1 MGTTAMSWGRRG
13 RGALIA
19 IAVTL
24 AVAFGS
30 LVTMSPAQ
38 ADVSPPAGEASTVTA
53 DSLPTVQINGIVWD
67 QAVVGNVVY
76 AAGKFTSARPAGAAA
91 GTNETPRSNLLAY
104 DIRTGVLIAS
114 FAPSINGQVRQVEA
128 SPDGTRLYIVG
139 DFTTVNTQTRNRV
152 AAFDLPS
159 GNLAAFNPNSNG
171 VTSGVAAT
179 NDTVYIT
186 GTFGRVSGNDRS
198 GAAAFTRA
206 GALLPWAPALE
217 GRQGRV
223 VTVSPAGDKVVLG
236 GNFQTLNGSSNPG
249 YGLAMVSASDASLLP
264 FSANNVIR
272 NAGLD
277 AAILSL
283 KSSGDDIYGTGYVF
297 GAGGNLEGSFRAS
310 WSSGDLVWVN
320 DCHGD
325 QYDVEPMGDTVYAA
339 GHSHYCGSLEGG
351 FPQSDPW
358 SFYRGLAVSKDVAR
372 TTPYGLNLG
381 YYDFGGNPAPKLL
394 HWFPAFNAGNVS
406 GASQGPWSVSSNSEY
421 LVYGGEFTRVNN
433 TGQQGLARFA
443 VTSKAPNAQ
452 GPILWNTAWPAS
464 SIALTGGSVRVSWPL
479 NYDRDS
485 EYLKYEVLR
494 DNAVVKTYENVRS
507 KSADWGLPPMA
518 FVDTTVTNGTTYT
531 YRVRATDNEGHSI
544 LGGTTTVTASGSAA
558 PSAYRTAV
566 LDDAPLNYWPLDDSS
581 ATLSYDWAGASDL
594 AVRSGVTR
602 GTTGAM
608 LSDSRSASSFD
619 GSGEGFASTTS
630 AIAGPNTF
638 GIEAWFKTTTTN
650 GGKIVG
656 FGNSSTGTS
665 GSYDRHV
672 YMEPSGQVTFGV
684 YPGSSQTISSAS
696 AFNDGQWHYVSAGLS
711 DGGMVLYIDGVRVA
725 QRTDVTSAQA
735 YNGYWRVG
743 GDSPWSGAAFFPG
756 QIDDVAIY
764 GAPLTREQVASHYT
778 ASGRELEGSTAPAD
792 AYGAAVYAADPALYW
807 RLGESTG
814 DTAADASG
822 YNQKGTYFGSVSKG
836 ADGALAGVTNKA
848 ASFEGGQVISQNS
861 YTNPRSYSL
870 EAWFKTSTTTGGKII
885 GFGNSSNGNSSGY
898 DRHVYMT
905 PDGKLIYGVWVGFA
919 DTLQTSASYND
930 GQWHQVVATQ
940 GATGMRL
947 YVDGVEQ
954 GSNGQTNAQDYTGY
968 WHVGGDVTW
977 GPGDWEFDGSI
988 DEVAV
993 YLSPLSGTTV
1003 SQHYALG
1010 TTGAPANIAPTASF
1024 TNTVTKLGLAVDAS
1038 ASADADGTIA
1048 SYSWNWGDGT
1058 PAGTGATA
1066 THTYAVAGSY
1076 TVTLTVTDDKGA
1088 TGTST
1093 SVVEAVANQA
1103 PVSSFTSAATDLKA
1117 DVDAS
1122 ASQDT
1127 DGTIAGYSWN
1137 WGDGSAAGSGKTAT
1151 HTYAAAGT
1159 YTITLTVT
1167 DDEGATSQTTASIT
1181 VTAPVGAVTYATD
1194 SFNRT
1199 VASGLGTANTGG
1211 AWTLSNTASNYLVSG
1226 AYAAFQQPAGGAQ
1239 RYAYLTGVSSTDT
1252 AVDVD
1257 VVLPQLPTGGS
1268 AYYTVAARR
1277 VGTEDYRS
1285 RVIVSPT
1292 GGVQLQLQQTA
1303 TVLTTASTGL
1313 TVSAGDALHVRT
1325 EATGT
1330 SPTTVRAKVWKVGTA
1345 EPANWSSS
1353 TTSSTAGLQSA
1364 GHVGLGV
1371 YLGGSVTNVPFQ
1383 TRFDN
1388 FWAGSTTGG
1397 PTPPANQAP
1406 VAAFT
1411 SSVSGLS
1418 ATVNGSTSTD
1428 ADGTIASYAWDFG
1441 DGATATGVTPAA
1453 HAYAAAGTYQVKL
1466 TVTDD
1471 KGASG
1476 TVTKAVTVTAGPAN
1490 QNPVASFTAT
1500 PTDLT
1505 VAVDGTASTDPD
1517 GSVASYAWNFGDGST
1532 ATGSTASHPYAAAG
1546 TYTVTLT
1553 VTDNLGA
1560 VNTVTKSVT
1569 VVAPAG
1575 AAFAADDF
1583 GRANGTLGTAQTGG
1597 VWTQTSGA
1605 ANVAIDNGAAKFT
1618 TQAAGQTRTAAL
1630 NSATSTSTDLTFTVT
1645 APAMPAGARVYVAAL
1660 ARVVGSDDY
1669 RARWL
1674 IGADGSVTAQLA
1686 RGGTA
1691 LVSQNMAG
1699 FTFAAGTVYNVRVQA
1714 FGTGTTTLRSKL
1726 WAAGTTEPAAWQ
1738 LSTTDSTA
1746 ALQTAGYVG
1755 ISTYAGSG
1763 FTSVPYTLTFDDFR
1777 ARGVTP

>member
-1 MGTTAMSWGRRG
+1 MGNTAMSWGRRS
-13 RGALIA
+13 RGAFIA
-19 IAVTL
+19 IAMTL

-30 LVTMSPAQ
+30 LVAMAPAQ
-38 ADVSPPAGEASTVTA
+38 ADVSPPAGEAKTVTA

-114 FAPSINGQVRQVEA
+114 FAPNINGQVRQVEA
-128 SPDGTRLYIVG
+128 SPDGSRLYIVG
-139 DFTTVNTQTRNRV
+139 DFTTVNGTTRNRV

-159 GNLAAFNPNSNG
+159 GTLSTFNPNSNG

-179 NDTVYIT
+179 NDTVYLT
-186 GTFGRVSGNDRS
+186 GTFGRISGNDRA
-198 GAAAFTRA
+198 GAAAFTRS
-206 GALLPWAPALE
+206 GTILPWAPVLE

-223 VTVSPAGDKVVLG
+223 VTVSPDGSRVVLG

-272 NAGLD
+272 NAGVD

-283 KSSGDDIYGTGYVF
+283 KSDGDDIYGTGYVF
-297 GAGGNLEGSFRAS
+297 GNGGNLEGSFRAS
-310 WSSGDLVWVN
+310 WSTGNLVWVN

-325 QYDVEPMGDTVYAA
+325 QYDVQPMGDTVYAA

-381 YYDFGGNPAPKLL
+381 YYDFGGNPAPKVL
-394 HWFPAFNAGNVS
+394 HWFPSFNAGNVS

-443 VTSKAPNAQ
+443 VTEKSTNAQ
-452 GPILWNTAWPAS
+452 GPILWNTAWPATAL
-464 SIALTGGSVRVSWPL
+464 ALTGGSVRVSWPL

-485 EYLKYEVLR
+485 EFLKYEVLR
-494 DNAVVKTYENVRS
+494 DNVVVKTFENVRS
-507 KSADWGLPPMA
+507 KSADWGLAPMA
-518 FVDTTVTNGTTYT
+518 YVDTTVVNGTSYT
-531 YRVRATDNEGHSI
+531 YRIRATDNEGHSI
-544 LGGTTTVTASGSAA
+544 LGGTATVTASGSAA
-558 PSAYRTAV
+558 PSAYRSAV
-566 LDDAPLNYWPLDDSS
+566 LGDAPLNYWPLDDSS

-602 GTTGAM
+602 ETAGAM
-608 LSDSRSASSFD
+608 LSDSRPASSFN
-619 GSGEGFASTTS
+619 GSGDGFASTTS
-630 AIAGPNTF
+630 AVAGPNSF
-638 GIEAWFKTTTTN
+638 GIEAWFKTTTTS

-665 GSYDRHV
+665 SSYDRHV
-672 YMEPSGQVTFGV
+672 YMQPSGQITFGV
-684 YPGSSQTISSAS
+684 YPNMEATITSSNT
-696 AFNDGQWHYVSAGLS
+696 FNDGQWHYVSAGLS
-711 DGGMVLYIDGVRVA
+711 DGGMVLYVDGVRVA
-725 QRTDVTSAQA
+725 QRTDVTSAQS
-735 YNGYWRVG
+735 YNGYWRIG
-743 GDSPWSGAAFFPG
+743 GDSPWSGAAFFNG

-764 GAPLTREQVASHYT
+764 GAPLTREQTAAHYT
-778 ASGRELEGSTAPAD
+778 ASGRTLEGSTAPSD
-792 AYGAAVYAADPALYW
+792 AYGAAVYSLDPALYW

-814 DTAADASG
+814 TTAADASG
-822 YNQKGTYFGSVSKG
+822 YNQKGTYFGAISKG
-836 ADGALAGVTNKA
+836 AGGALNGVSNTA
-848 ASFEGGQVISQNS
+848 ATFEGGQVISQNS
-861 YTNPRSYSL
+861 FTNPRSYSL

-885 GFGNSSNGNSSGY
+885 GFGNSSDGNSSGY

-930 GQWHQVVATQ
+930 NQWHHVVATQ

-954 GSNGQTNAQDYTGY
+954 GANGQTNAQDYTGY

-977 GPGDWEFDGSI
+977 GPGDWEFDGAI

-993 YLSPLSGTTV
+993 YLAPLSATAV

-1010 TTGAPANIAPTASF
+1010 TTGAPANTPPTASF
-1024 TNTVTKLGLAVDAS
+1024 TTAMTKLGLAVDAS
-1038 ASADADGTIA
+1038 ASSDADGTIA
-1048 SYSWNWGDGT
+1048 GYTWNWGDGT
-1058 PAGTGATA
+1058 ADGSGGTA
-1066 THTYAVAGSY
+1066 THTYATAGSY

-1088 TGTST
+1088 TTT
-1093 SVVEAVANQA
+1093 ETKIVEAVANQA
-1103 PVSSFTSAATDLKA
+1103 PVSSFTSAIADLEV

-1122 ASQDT
+1122 ASNDT
-1127 DGTIAGYSWN
+1127 DGTISAYSWN
-1137 WGDGSAAGSGKTAT
+1137 WGDGTAAGTGKTAT
-1151 HTYAAAGT
+1151 HTYAAGGV

-1167 DDEGATSQTTASIT
+1167 DNDGLTSQQTASVT
-1181 VTAPVGAVTYATD
+1181 ATAPVGAVTYASD

-1199 VASGLGTANTGG
+1199 VASGLGTADSGG
-1211 AWTLSNTASNYLVSG
+1211 AWSLSNTASNYLVSG
-1226 AYAAFQQPAGGAQ
+1226 SYAGFQQTAGAQ
-1239 RYAYLTGVSSTDT
+1239 RYAYLTGVSATDT

-1257 VVLPQLPTGGS
+1257 VVLPQLPAGGS
-1268 AYYTVAARR
+1268 AYYTMSARR
-1277 VGTEDYRS
+1277 VGTEDYKS
-1285 RVIVSPT
+1285 RIIVAANGSVI
-1292 GGVQLQLQQTA
+1292 LQLQRTT
-1303 TVLTTASTGL
+1303 TVLTNVPTGL
-1313 TVSAGDALHVRT
+1313 TVAAGDALHVRT

-1330 SPTTVRAKVWKVGTA
+1330 SPTTIRAKVWKVGATEPTA
-1345 EPANWSSS
+1345 WTS
-1353 TTSSTAGLQSA
+1353 TTTDTTAGLQSA

-1406 VAAFT
+1406 TAAFT
-1411 SSVSGLS
+1411 TAVTGL
-1418 ATVNGSTSTD
+1418 AVAVNGSTSSD
-1428 ADGTIASYAWDFG
+1428 ADGTIASYAWNFG
-1441 DGATATGVTPAA
+1441 DGASGTGATPAA
-1453 HAYAAAGTYQVKL
+1453 HTYAAAGTYQVTL

-1471 KGASG
+1471 KGATG
-1476 TVTKAVTVTAGPAN
+1476 TLTKAVTVTAAPGN
-1490 QNPVASFTAT
+1490 QSPVAAFTAT

-1505 VAVDGTASTDPD
+1505 VAVNASASSDPD
-1517 GSVASYAWNFGDGST
+1517 GTIASYAWNFGDGSNG
-1532 ATGSTASHPYAAAG
+1532 AGATASHAYAAAG

-1553 VTDNLGA
+1553 VTDNGGA
-1560 VNTVTKSVT
+1560 TGTLTKSVT
-1569 VVAPAG
+1569 VVAPAE
-1575 AAFAADDF
+1575 AAFASDDF
-1583 GRANGTLGTAQTGG
+1583 GRANGTLGTAQAGG
-1597 VWTQTSGA
+1597 AWTQTSGV
-1605 ANVAIDNGAAKFT
+1605 ANVSIDNGAAKFT
-1618 TQAAGQTRTAAL
+1618 TQSAGQTRTATL
-1630 NSATSTSTDLTFTVT
+1630 NAATSTSTDLTFTVS
-1645 APAMPAGARVYVAAL
+1645 APALPAGARVYVAAL

-1674 IGADGSVTAQLA
+1674 IGADGSVTAQIA

-1699 FTFAAGTVYNVRVQA
+1699 FTFAAGTAYNVRVQA
-1714 FGTGTTTLRSKL
+1714 FGTGTTTLRSKI
-1726 WAAGTTEPAAWQ
+1726 WAAGTTEPTAWQ
-1738 LSTTDSTA
+1738 LTTTDSTA